1 MEYAEL
7 IDMLPTNNIKF
18 ANEKHLKGQE
28 LFKQN
33 GWQCPLTGEL
43 EPIIVNLDFPNSHIV
58 IGCCSIA
65 PDAPPFYFWM
75 HAGMNA
81 ATMFLDFV
89 CSMVVDG
96 FLRNG
101 DMMVIENVLIQRYHE
116 LAVLEEILWI
126 LLLVLDIRGII

>member
-1 MEYAEL
+1 
-7 IDMLPTNNIKF
+7 
-18 ANEKHLKGQE
+18 
-28 LFKQN
+28 
-33 GWQCPLTGEL
+33 
-43 EPIIVNLDFPNSHIV
+43 
-58 IGCCSIA
+58 
-65 PDAPPFYFWM
+65 
-75 HAGMNA
+75 
-81 ATMFLDFV
+81 MFLDFV